1 MHITRKNLA
10 QSNDLIYKNVRAKMD
25 SSTFNNIYKHIK
37 HRTIPITDVPSQA
50 HRAEISLPNLQ
61 STFKMF

>member
-1 MHITRKNLA
+1 MHITRKNLT

-37 HRTIPITDVPSQA
+37 HRTIPITEPGSQS
-50 HRAEISLPNLQ
+50 RN
-61 STFKMF
+61 